1 MTNKLPY
8 WHFDEKFMV
17 YSDGSLGAG
26 FKLGSMDISCKS
38 DEEIS
43 FFTKNV
49 ENFLKSLDESI
60 RLQIFYKLSP
70 DVSEILNKHKDI
82 SDLEESV
89 LKEVN
94 QSRISYHQKSMEDKH
109 YFSTDVYFF
118 IRSKPLSFK
127 KQGLLQKTDH
137 FTAVTDDTYKNHKDG
152 FLKLYEKVYSGL
164 SALGLQPEFLSNE
177 SWFSLIYEFLNLERF
192 EKFGPS
198 PLRKET
204 ALFEESLSEIVN
216 QTDLSV
222 SKGGLRFGE
231 YKYKLVSL
239 KLVPDGT
246 TYSSMIEALTKLPFH
261 FWMVQNI
268 EPLDQSKEKSKL
280 SLKRRIAHSMASGA
294 EKLSDLESETKF
306 SSLEDLLRELTNGTE
321 KLIAF
326 DLNIVLWDK
335 DLKKLDEKTD
345 KMISAFRNMNNA
357 EGISETYASLDAF
370 THSLPGMCHPF
381 RTKTVKTSNL
391 SHLMPLFSSWT
402 GNSKPV
408 CLLPKRDATLFGLN
422 PFEQSLPAWNGIIF
436 GGTGSGKS
444 FTVAQLMLMFYAQKE
459 KPRIIWIDN
468 GASSKRL
475 VELFGGEFLDL
486 STESPFSINLFDLPD
501 GELKPTPEKVKLILA
516 VLEMIFKDDGQL
528 SLPKRE
534 KAILEENIFRL
545 YAESEKV
552 PRLSHLRDA
561 LKKHPM
567 LEMQKYADI
576 LFSWTGDTAYGKIL
590 DRESNITF
598 KTDLISIE
606 VQALNNHPDLKNTIL
621 LLLTSY
627 IEQMSCRDF
636 QRPYLLIVDEAERL
650 FQTEMAKQF
659 VITCYRTWRKFNS
672 GIWSLSQNY
681 KDFLSDKNLKDSLL
695 PNTTSLI
702 VLRQRK
708 IDWDDFQKTFDFNDA
723 QMSSIKSLEIVKRKY
738 SEFYYLQDEKD
749 ALLRL
754 SPDSLSYWICTSD
767 PNDKAAIEAAKQK
780 YPEKSMLEILQHL
793 SAAHV

>member
-1 MTNKLPY
+1 MTDQLPY
-8 WHFDEKFMV
+8 WHFDDNFMIF
-17 YSDGSLGAG
+17 SDGSMGAG
-26 FKLGSMDISCKS
+26 FKLSNMDISCKS
-38 DEEIS
+38 DEEIN

-49 ENFLKSLDESI
+49 ENFLKSLDDSI
-60 RLQIFYKLSP
+60 KLQIFYKLSP
-70 DVSEILNKHKDI
+70 DVSNILNKHRDI
-82 SDLEESV
+82 SDLDSTL

-94 QSRISYHQKSMEDKH
+94 LSRISNFEKNMSSKL
-109 YFSTDVYFF
+109 YFSTNVYFF
-118 IRSKPLSFK
+118 IRSKPLVLK
-127 KQGLLQKTDH
+127 TQGVLQKNEK
-137 FTAVTDDTYKNHKDG
+137 FISVTNGEYKNFKDN
-152 FLKLYEKVYSGL
+152 FLKNFEKVFSGL
-164 SALGLQPEFLSNE
+164 GSLGMGPEVLVRE
-177 SWFSLIYEFLNLERF
+177 DWFSLIYEFLNLERY

-198 PLRKET
+198 LLRKE
-204 ALFEESLSEIVN
+204 ESLFPETLSEVAC

-222 SKGGLRFGE
+222 AKDGLTLGE
-231 YKYKLVSL
+231 YKYKMLSL

-246 TYSSMIEALTKLPFH
+246 THAAMIEALTKLPFH
-261 FWMVQNI
+261 FWLVQNI
-268 EPLDQSKEKSKL
+268 EPLNQSKEKSKL
-280 SLKRRIAHSMASGA
+280 SLKRRIAHSMASGS
-294 EKLSDLESETKF
+294 EKLSDLESETKL
-306 SSLEDLLRELTNGTE
+306 SSIEDLLRELTNGTE
-321 KLIAF
+321 KLISF

-335 DLKKLDEKTD
+335 DQRKLDEKTD
-345 KMISAFRNMNNA
+345 KVISAFRNMNNA
-357 EGISETYASLDAF
+357 EGITETYASLDAF
-370 THSLPGMCHPF
+370 MHSLPGVCRGF
-381 RTKTVKTSNL
+381 RSKTVKTSNL
-391 SHLMPLFSSWT
+391 SHLMPLYSSWE
-402 GNSKPV
+402 GNQRPV
-408 CLLPKRDATLFGLN
+408 CLLPKRDSTLFGLN

-486 STESPFSINLFDLPD
+486 STESPFSINLFDLPE
-501 GELKPTPEKVKLILA
+501 GETKPSPEKVKLVLA
-516 VLEMIFKDDGQL
+516 VLEMILKDEGQL

-534 KAILEENIFRL
+534 KAILEENIFKL
-545 YAESEKV
+545 YVGNKKV
-552 PRLSHLRDA
+552 PRLSDFRDA
-561 LKKHPM
+561 LRKHPM
-567 LEMQKYADI
+567 VEMQKYADI

-606 VQALNNHPDLKNTIL
+606 VQALSNHPDLKNAIL

-636 QRPYLLIVDEAERL
+636 ARPYLLIVDEAERL

-681 KDFLSDKNLKDSLL
+681 KDFLGDKNLKDSLL

-708 IDWDDFQKTFDFNDA
+708 IEWDDFQKTFDFNDA
-723 QMSSIKSLEIVKRKY
+723 QINAIKSLEIVKRKY

-754 SPDSLSYWICTSD
+754 SPDPLSYWICTSD
-767 PNDKAAIEAAKQK
+767 PNDKAAIEEMKKK
-780 YPEKSMLEILQHL
+780 YPEKSMLEVLKML
-793 SAAHV
+793 AA